1 MPLSEHNDRF
11 RDVHHIGKLRVK
23 VVGSPELALDL
34 IEAERAW
41 AGEVEM
47 LYSNAIRAV
56 KFRQDKAPPES
67 TGP

>member
-11 RDVHHIGKLRVK
+11 RDVHHMGTLRVK
-23 VVGSPELALDL
+23 VVGISELALYL

-41 AGEVEM
+41 VGEVEM
-47 LYSNAIRAV
+47 LYSDAIRAV
-56 KFRQDKAPPES
+56 EVRQEEAPPDT